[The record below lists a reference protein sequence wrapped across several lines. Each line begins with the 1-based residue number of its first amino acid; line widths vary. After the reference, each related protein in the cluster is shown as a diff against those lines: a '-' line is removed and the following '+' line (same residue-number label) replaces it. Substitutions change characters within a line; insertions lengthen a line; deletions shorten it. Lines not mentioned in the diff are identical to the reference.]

1 MPWGIHQQTL
11 QSRLSIIAIA
21 GALIIGMETTVQSQ
35 TSEIYQAAREKLVRE
50 VLIPGGVRD
59 ERVLNS
65 IRSTPR
71 HEFVPASQQ
80 DRAYF
85 DLALP
90 IGDKQTISS
99 PYIVSVMT
107 EALEPKPTDKVLEIG
122 TGSGFQAAVLSPLVK
137 DVYTIEIVKPL
148 GERATKVLERLGYKN
163 VHTRIG
169 DGFLGWPE
177 AAPFDKII
185 VTCSPEKV
193 PQPLVDQL
201 AEGGLMIV
209 PVGER
214 YQQTL
219 YSMRKVD
226 GKLEQVALRPTL
238 FVPMTGEAEDK
249 REAKPDPAHPKI
261 INGDFEQA
269 LINAEHV
276 PGWYYQFG
284 LRVERSEHAPAGP
297 QYVEFQNDV
306 PGRPTLLLQGIPLDG
321 RVVRRIRISGYVST
335 DGVKPASE
343 KEDAPAIVVQFFDED
358 RKRIALY
365 YAGPFVGNRKWRKES
380 KDLEVPI
387 VAREAIVTIGMF
399 GGVGTARF
407 DGIELEVLKSTPQ

>member
-1 MPWGIHQQTL
+1 
-11 QSRLSIIAIA
+11 
-21 GALIIGMETTVQSQ
+21 METTVQSQ

-219 YSMRKVD
+219 YSMR
-226 GKLEQVALRPTL
+226 
-238 FVPMTGEAEDK
+238 
-249 REAKPDPAHPKI
+249 
-261 INGDFEQA
+261 
-269 LINAEHV
+269 
-276 PGWYYQFG
+276 
-284 LRVERSEHAPAGP
+284 
-297 QYVEFQNDV
+297 
-306 PGRPTLLLQGIPLDG
+306 
-321 RVVRRIRISGYVST
+321 
-335 DGVKPASE
+335 
-343 KEDAPAIVVQFFDED
+343 
-358 RKRIALY
+358 
-365 YAGPFVGNRKWRKES
+365 
-380 KDLEVPI
+380 
-387 VAREAIVTIGMF
+387 
-399 GGVGTARF
+399 
-407 DGIELEVLKSTPQ
+407 

>member
-11 QSRLSIIAIA
+11 QSRLFIVAIA
-21 GALIIGMETTVQSQ
+21 GALIIGTETTAQSQ
-35 TSEIYQAAREKLVRE
+35 TNELYQAAREKLVRE

-261 INGDFEQA
+261 INGDFEQP

-284 LRVERSEHAPAGP
+284 LRVERSDHAPAGP

-335 DGVKPASE
+335 EGVKPASE
-343 KEDAPAIVVQFFDED
+343 KEDAPAIVIQFFDED

-365 YAGPFVGNRKWRKES
+365 YAGPFIGNRKWHKES
-380 KDLEVPI
+380 KDIEVPH